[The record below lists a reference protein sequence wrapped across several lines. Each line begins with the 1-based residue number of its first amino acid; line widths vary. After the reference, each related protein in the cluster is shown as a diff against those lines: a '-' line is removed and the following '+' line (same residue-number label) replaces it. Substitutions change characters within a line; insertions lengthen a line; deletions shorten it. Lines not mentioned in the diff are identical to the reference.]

1 MTPAV
6 ALTRLAWSLAFGMAL
21 GLGFDFVRPIRPR
34 FVGDLIFLVFLGWV
48 WLQLTFGIC
57 FGDLRTGHLF
67 GLGLGAVLWE
77 LGPGR
82 LLTPIFRHFGRLLAL
97 PFKKFF
103 ENIKKILK
111 FLYAKRKK
119 SSTIDKN

>member
-6 ALTRLAWSLAFGMAL
+6 AMTRFAWSLAFGMAL

-34 FVGDLIFLVFLGWV
+34 FLGDLIFLIFFGWV

-57 FGDLRTGHLF
+57 MGDLRLGHLF

-82 LLTPIFRHFGRLLAL
+82 VFTPVFRQFWKLLAL
-97 PFKKFF
+97 PFKKFSKK
-103 ENIKKILK
+103 IKKILNSL
-111 FLYAKRKK
+111 FARRKK
-119 SSTIDKN
+119 SSTIE

>member
-6 ALTRLAWSLAFGMAL
+6 ALTRFMGSLAFGMAL

-34 FVGDLIFLVFLGWV
+34 FLGDLLFLVLFGWV

-57 FGDLRTGHLF
+57 LGDLRLGHLF
-67 GLGLGAVLWE
+67 GLGLGAILWE

-82 LLTPIFRHFGRLLAL
+82 LLTPIFRQFWRITVLL
-97 PFKKFF
+97 FKKFF
-103 ENIKKILK
+103 ENLKKILK

-119 SSTIDKN
+119 SSTIVKN